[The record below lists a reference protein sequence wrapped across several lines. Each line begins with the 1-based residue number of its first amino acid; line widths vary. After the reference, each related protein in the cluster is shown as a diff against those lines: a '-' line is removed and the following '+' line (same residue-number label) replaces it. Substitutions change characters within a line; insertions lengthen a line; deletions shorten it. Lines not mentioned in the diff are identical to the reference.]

1 MVELVS
7 VGSINWDI
15 TLYVDKFVG
24 PGEKMFIRKIKRVPG
39 GTAAN
44 IAVAAARILG
54 KNKVALIG
62 VLGDDEIAKIQI
74 DILEKEGV
82 DYSGIKFIKGME
94 SGQAY
99 ILVDKEGRNIIYTF
113 HEIKKKLRPED
124 IDNNIRRAL
133 IKKAKCVIVTNPPI
147 ETVKKV
153 FEIAKKN
160 NAITF
165 WDPGVLI
172 HEGFD
177 KLKNILPL
185 VDYFILNHHE
195 FRRLLGTEDPAEIYN
210 ILSNYNDQIRVV
222 IKMGSK
228 GSAISSSSGVTFVRA
243 VPLDKLGLK
252 VVNTVGCGDAF
263 IGAFVSAKV
272 LGYDDKT
279 ALKWG
284 NAGGAFKATQA
295 ETRGSPTMEQLK
307 MMLKKAEE
315 LGIWD

>member
-1 MVELVS
+1 MVDLVS
-7 VGSINWDI
+7 VGAINWDI
-15 TLYVDKFVG
+15 TLYVDRFVG
-24 PGEKMFIRKIKRVPG
+24 PGEEMFVRRIKRVPG

-54 KNKVALIG
+54 RDRVAFIG
-62 VLGDDEIAKIQI
+62 ALGDDEIAKIQVEILKREGI
-74 DILEKEGV
+74 DH
-82 DYSGIKFIKGME
+82 SGIKFVRGME

-113 HEIKKKLRPED
+113 LEIKKQLRPED
-124 IDNNIRRAL
+124 MDDDVRRTL
-133 IKKAKCVIVTNPPI
+133 IEEAKGVIVTDPPI
-147 ETVKKV
+147 ETAKRI
-153 FEIAKKN
+153 FEIAKKSN
-160 NAITF
+160 VITF
-165 WDPGVLI
+165 WDPGIFI
-172 HEGFD
+172 HEGFE
-177 KLKNILPL
+177 KLRDVLPL

-195 FRRLLGTEDPAEIYN
+195 FKELLGTNDPTEVYN
-210 ILSNYNDQIRVV
+210 ILSKYNNQIRVV

-228 GSAISSSSGVTFVRA
+228 GSAVSSSSGVTFVRA

-263 IGAFVSAKV
+263 IGAFVSAKI
-272 LGYDDKT
+272 LGHDDKT

-284 NAGGAFKATQA
+284 NAGGAFKATQE

-307 MMLKKAEE
+307 MMLEKAEE